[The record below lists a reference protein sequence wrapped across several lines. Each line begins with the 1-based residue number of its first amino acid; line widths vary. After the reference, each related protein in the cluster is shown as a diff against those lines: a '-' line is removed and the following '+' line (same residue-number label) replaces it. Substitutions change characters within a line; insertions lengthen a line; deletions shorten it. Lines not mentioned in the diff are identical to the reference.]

1 MFNKPTTVGQTVT
14 INGTSTCTTGTTN
27 STSATINGYSDL
39 GISCGYTHNTPTI
52 NINSTGNLGMS
63 CITPSSLLTL
73 TNTNS
78 MNQQVKVA
86 VFKVTRNKNNEIKSS
101 EFITEMWVEN
111 KPGVSIDFVVARKL
125 DGKYD
130 AYEIVIKQIFTVT
143 L

>member
-1 MFNKPTTVGQTVT
+1 MFNTTSGSNAT
-14 INGTSTCTTGTTN
+14 INGTSTCTTGTFDM
-27 STSATINGYSDL
+27 YSDL

-63 CITPSSLLTL
+63 CLNPSSLLTVTNTNRTL

>member
-1 MFNKPTTVGQTVT
+1 MFNTTSSGNAT
-14 INGTSTCTTGTTN
+14 INGTSTCTTGTFDM
-27 STSATINGYSDL
+27 YSDL
-39 GISCGYTHNTPTI
+39 CIANGGYVPNI
-52 NINSTGNLGMS
+52 NINSTDNVGMG
-63 CITPSSLLTL
+63 CLNPSSLLTVTNTSRTL

>member
-1 MFNKPTTVGQTVT
+1 MYDNPNSLTSGT
-14 INGTSTCTTGTTN
+14 IN

-73 TNTNS
+73 TNPNN

-86 VFKVTRNKNNEIKSS
+86 VFKVTRNKHNEIKSS
-101 EFITEMWVEN
+101 EFITEMWIEN
-111 KPGVSIDFVVARKL
+111 KPGVSIDFAVAKKL
-125 DGKYD
+125 DNKYE
-130 AYEIVIKQIFTVT
+130 ANEIVIKQIFTVS